1 MKQVDVLHIDA
12 FSHIPNK
19 GNPAGVVLNG
29 VDFTVSEMQ
38 AIAKEVGFNE
48 TAFVVPSQVADF
60 RIRFFTPGHEM
71 NLCGHATMGT
81 VFALHQNGQLHKKQF
96 TIETNAGVLPIRM
109 THLNDELLIT
119 MQHAKPE
126 FIPFTG
132 SVEDLAASIG
142 LQLDD
147 IEPNYPIV
155 YGSTGAWTLIIPMKT
170 LDCFER
176 MTPNNAMFP
185 DVLIDMPK
193 ASLHPICFEV
203 RDEENNMH
211 ARHFSSPYSGTIEDA
226 VTGTGSGVMGA
237 YMKTYVNPSL
247 PLPSTLRVE
256 QGHEIGKDGIVHVH
270 VDENEAGLSISISGT
285 AVFVKK
291 IVVSI

>member
-1 MKQVDVLHIDA
+1 MKPVNVLHIDA

-29 VDFTVSEMQ
+29 HYYTDTEMLMI
-38 AIAKEVGFNE
+38 AIEVGFNE

-81 VFALHQNGQLHKKQF
+81 VFALHQNGQIHKSQF
-96 TIETNAGVLPIRM
+96 TIETNAGVLPISI
-109 THLNDELLIT
+109 TELNDQLLIT

-132 SVEDLAASIG
+132 SVEKLATSIG

-147 IEPNYPIV
+147 IDPNYPIV
-155 YGSTGAWTLIIPMKT
+155 YGSTGAWTLIIPMKS
-170 LDCFER
+170 LECFER
-176 MTPNNAMFP
+176 MIPNNALFP
-185 DVLIDMPK
+185 DILNDLPK
-193 ASLHPICFEV
+193 ASVHPICFEV
-203 RDEENNMH
+203 RDEQNDMH

-237 YMKTYVNPSL
+237 YMKTYVDPPLLL
-247 PLPSTLRVE
+247 PTTLRVE
-256 QGHEIGKDGIVHVH
+256 QGHEIGKDGVVHVH
-270 VDENEAGLSISISGT
+270 IDENEAELSISISGT

-291 IVVSI
+291 MTVEI

>member
-29 VDFTVSEMQ
+29 HDYTESEMQ
-38 AIAKEVGFNE
+38 AIAKEIGFNE
-48 TAFVVPSQVADF
+48 TAFVLPSQMADF

-81 VFALHQNGQLHKKQF
+81 VFALHENGLIHKQQF
-96 TIETNAGVLPIRM
+96 TVETNAGILPIRI
-109 THLNDELLIT
+109 TQLNDELYIT
-119 MQHAKPE
+119 MQHANPE

-132 SVEDLAASIG
+132 SVEKLAASIG

-147 IEPNYPIV
+147 IDPNYPIV
-155 YGSTGAWTLIIPMKT
+155 YGSTGAWTLIIPIIS
-170 LDCFER
+170 LECFER
-176 MTPNNAMFP
+176 MIPNNPLFP
-185 DVLIDMPK
+185 DVLIDLPK

-203 RDEENNMH
+203 RDEQNDMH

-237 YMKTYVNPSL
+237 YLKTYVNPSL
-247 PLPSTLRVE
+247 SLPTTLRVE

-270 VDENEAGLSISISGT
+270 VDENDAELSISISGT

-291 IVVSI
+291 MVVEI